1 MTNKTYTTY
10 TNLKKFVRSWDFAN
24 PRWEN
29 LPKGF
34 PDCDTSALTQKQ
46 DKHLYEA
53 IKTTWVISGGGR
65 KTFYK
70 TVTRRALVGVTI
82 VIFAVLLGRNL
93 AIGREGGITRRV
105 SAKTVGEKVGEIV
118 DATMSAVFRK

>member
-53 IKTTWVISGGGR
+53 IKTEWIIESDGR

-70 TVTRRALVGVTI
+70 TAVKRTVLGLAI
-82 VIFAVLLGRNL
+82 VAATVLLGRNM
-93 AIGREGGITRRV
+93 ATGTETGFARNV
-105 SAKTVGEKVGEIV
+105 SAKTVSDAVGEAIQ
-118 DATMSAVFRK
+118 ATMSAVFK